1 MINPNQDWM
10 PWMRMI
16 VAAGLLLTS
25 ITSVL
30 LLYMYSNQEVD
41 TSLTGILAEA
51 AGEFSVQGTV
61 LNFGPQNFVM
71 TGTAPA
77 DYDGDGSIETVQQ
90 ELIGLVGTTVTVEN
104 PNATASGGLDID
116 GLWKKIKRGD
126 FSWPN
131 EVGHFDVFR
140 INGQE
145 YRNPDMAP
153 PWSGQNEGY
162 ATPAAE
168 ATPTA
173 DVISFQRFSY
183 LRVLTSRVL
192 GGPT

>member
-1 MINPNQDWM
+1 
-10 PWMRMI
+10 MRMI
-16 VAAGLLLTS
+16 VAAELLLTS

-41 TSLTGILAEA
+41 TSLTGILAED
-51 AGEFSVQGTV
+51 AGEFSVQGAV
-61 LNFGPQNFVM
+61 LNFGPQSFVM

-126 FSWPN
+126 LSWPN
-131 EVGHFDVFR
+131 EVGHFDVFS